1 MLDALYLF
9 MKKYSSDKDINKL
22 VTRMCKIGWRFI
34 NRKKHGALIT
44 PNGKKITVPSSPS
57 DRRAVVV
64 KSFWPRVYKIAS
76 ALFPIYL
83 GSNHR
88 YMNAV

>member
-22 VTRMCKIGWRFI
+22 VSRMCKIGWRFN

-57 DRRAVVV
+57 DRRAF
-64 KSFWPRVYKIAS
+64 KNF
-76 ALFPIYL
+76 
-83 GSNHR
+83 SNDIR
-88 YMNAV
+88 TSICRERNYV